1 MIFLCYI
8 STTLLRSL
16 FWILKSARLA
26 NSFHD
31 EDDPNSLEDDTN
43 NTERYVHFLSNS
55 YSVVDEALQAFLKIR
70 AALTNDPG
78 IQEVASNPKLQNK
91 IPGYSVRMGYG
102 TFSEFFDFFDV
113 VHSLN
118 VFLMSHSIS
127 NKPKTVYTKVHFFFS
142 VITSNYILL
151 KCVFF
156 ILFWFFLK
164 QVYI

>member
-1 MIFLCYI
+1 
-8 STTLLRSL
+8 
-16 FWILKSARLA
+16 LKSARLA

-31 EDDPNSLEDDTN
+31 EDDPTSLEDDTN

-102 TFSEFFDFFDV
+102 TCIVIFFDV
-113 VHSLN
+113 VSSFN

-127 NKPKTVYTKVHFFFS
+127 NKPKTVYT
-142 VITSNYILL
+142 N
-151 KCVFF
+151 
-156 ILFWFFLK
+156 
-164 QVYI
+164 

>member
-1 MIFLCYI
+1 M
-8 STTLLRSL
+8 
-16 FWILKSARLA
+16 KSARLA

-31 EDDPNSLEDDTN
+31 EDDPTSLEDDTN

-102 TFSEFFDFFDV
+102 TFNDFFDFFDV

-118 VFLMSHSIS
+118 VFLMSHSFQT
-127 NKPKTVYTKVHFFFS
+127 NPNS
-142 VITSNYILL
+142 VD
-151 KCVFF
+151 
-156 ILFWFFLK
+156 
-164 QVYI
+164 